1 MAMWSSNGDLNAG
14 QGPKTSANFPP
25 VVVKIDANLSAELD
39 TAGAVTGAGISAFQP
54 DPDAEAPSVFLIA
67 PRGTVDAGD
76 AGVRVTGSLF
86 VAAQTVANADNFS
99 VGGASF
105 GIPTG
110 VSVDVGAQ
118 TGAASASAAAQD
130 AAEAASGGGARA
142 DQPSVITVNV
152 LGAVAQDEDD
162 CPDSDGDGDDNCPVK
177 R

>member
-1 MAMWSSNGDLNAG
+1 
-14 QGPKTSANFPP
+14 
-25 VVVKIDANLSAELD
+25 VVKIDANLSAELD

-54 DPDAEAPSVFLIA
+54 DPDAEAPSVYLIA

-99 VGGASF
+99 VGGTSF

-118 TGAASASAAAQD
+118 TGASAASAAAQD
-130 AAEAASGGGARA
+130 AAQAATSAGARGE
-142 DQPSVITVNV
+142 QPSVITVNV
-152 LGAVAQDEDD
+152 LGAVEEDD
-162 CPDSDGDGDDNCPVK
+162 CPDSDGDDSCPVQ